1 MNNYRGNIAETPKVK
16 AKWLIKKDCAIKSIT
31 EIECFLH
38 NLDKVFRATHLYKF
52 LK

>member
-1 MNNYRGNIAETPKVK
+1 MDVCRKHDIISENNKS
-16 AKWLIKKDCAIKSIT
+16 KWLIKKDCAITSVK

-38 NLDKVFRATHLYKF
+38 NLNKLFKFGHLYKF